1 MIKFYKLHWCCIL
14 IILLQPLRST
24 ENYSIEHLEPP
35 FWWTGM
41 AENKLQLMV
50 HGKNISDLEP
60 EFFHPGIE
68 INQVHR
74 LSNPNYL
81 FIDLFLSEEAMPG
94 EFEIAFNKQGR
105 SQVQYNYRLIDRES
119 DSANRQGFSSKDAI
133 YLITPDRFANG
144 DLSNDNVS
152 TLKESSDRSNNHG
165 RHGGDLQGI
174 IDHLDY
180 IENMGFTQIW
190 LNPVLE
196 NDQHNYSYHGYS
208 TTDYYNIDARFGNNN
223 LYKILSKEAKKRG
236 IGLVMD
242 LILNH
247 IGSEHWWMKDL
258 PTIDW
263 INNDG
268 KFVRSN
274 HIHESVHDPHL
285 TESQRDLFTSGWFVK
300 TMPDLNQ
307 NYMFLANYLIQNSIW
322 WIEYADLSGFRID
335 TYPYIDKD
343 FLSIWSKRI
352 AKEYPRFNFVG
363 EEWSNNPTM
372 VAYWQKGS
380 YRYDD
385 YESYIPSMM
394 DFPFQEALVNGLL
407 GKEDW
412 NSGIVDIFRVISNDF
427 QYGDPYNLVVFA
439 GNHDMKRIYSQLNEQ
454 MDLYKMAM
462 IIISTVRGI
471 PQIYYGTEI
480 AMSSIDDHGALRKDF
495 PGGWPGDKDNAFTG
509 KSLNNKELEAQDFL
523 RKLLNWRKENTAVT
537 LGNMIHYPVDN
548 GIYVYFRNYNESL
561 VMVIINNN
569 KRSKTID
576 PDRFYEIIAEK
587 KHGIS
592 ILDDKKYDLT
602 TKINIPSKSALIL
615 EIN

>member
-1 MIKFYKLHWCCIL
+1 MKNF
-14 IILLQPLRST
+14 
-24 ENYSIEHLEPP
+24 YSIWIFFLAVFISPIKSSETYRIDHLEPP
-35 FWWTGM
+35 FWWAGM

-60 EFFHPGIE
+60 EFSHPGIE

-81 FIDLFLSEEAMPG
+81 FIDLFLLEEAIPG
-94 EFEIAFNKQGR
+94 EFEIIFNKEGQPKTK
-105 SQVQYNYRLIDRES
+105 YNYILLKRES
-119 DSANRQGFSSKDAI
+119 DSADRKGFSPADVI
-133 YLITPDRFANG
+133 YLITPDRYANG
-144 DLSNDNVS
+144 DPGNDS
-152 TLKESSDRSNNHG
+152 SSQLKEKQNRLKKSG
-165 RHGGDLQGI
+165 RHGGDIQGI

-180 IENMGFTQIW
+180 ISDMGFTQIW

-196 NDQHNYSYHGYS
+196 NDQHTYSYHGYS
-208 TTDYYNIDARFGNNN
+208 TTDYYNIDARFGNNE
-223 LYKILSKEAKKRG
+223 LYKVLSKEAKKRG

-285 TESQRDLFTSGWFVK
+285 TESQRDLLTSGWFVE

-307 NYMFLANYLIQNSIW
+307 NYTFLANYLIQNSIW

-335 TYPYIDKD
+335 TYPYIDKN

-352 AKEYPRFNFVG
+352 ATEYPRFNFVG
-363 EEWSNNPTM
+363 EEWSSNPTM
-372 VAYWQKGS
+372 VSYWQKGS
-380 YRYDD
+380 NRYDD
-385 YESYIPSMM
+385 YDSYIPSMM
-394 DFPFQEALVNGLL
+394 DFPLQEALVNGLL
-407 GKEDW
+407 GNENW

-462 IIISTVRGI
+462 TIINTVRGI

-480 AMSSIDDHGALRKDF
+480 AMSSTGDHGALRKDF
-495 PGGWPGDKDNAFTG
+495 PGGWPGDKANAFTG
-509 KSLNNKELEAQDFL
+509 RSLNKKELEAQNFIK
-523 RKLLNWRKENTAVT
+523 KLLNWRKENIAITM
-537 LGNMIHYPVDN
+537 GNMIHYPVEN
-548 GIYVYFRNYNESL
+548 GIYVYFRSYNEAL

-576 PDRFYEIIAEK
+576 PDRFNEVIAEK
-587 KHGIS
+587 KQGIS
-592 ILDDKKYDLT
+592 ILDNKVYDLT
-602 TKINIPSKSALIL
+602 TKINIPGKGALIL

>member
-1 MIKFYKLHWCCIL
+1 MKNF
-14 IILLQPLRST
+14 
-24 ENYSIEHLEPP
+24 YSIWIFFLAVFISPIKSSETYRIDHLEPP
-35 FWWTGM
+35 FWWAGM
-41 AENKLQLMV
+41 ADNKLQLMV

-60 EFFHPGIE
+60 EFSHPGIE

-94 EFEIAFNKQGR
+94 EFEIIFNKEGQ
-105 SQVQYNYRLIDRES
+105 SKTKYNYTLLKRES
-119 DSANRQGFSSKDAI
+119 DSADRKGFSPADVI
-133 YLITPDRFANG
+133 YLITPDRYANG
-144 DLSNDNVS
+144 DPGNDS
-152 TLKESSDRSNNHG
+152 SSQLKEKQNRLKKDG
-165 RHGGDLQGI
+165 RHGGDIQGI

-180 IENMGFTQIW
+180 ISDMGFTQIW

-196 NDQHNYSYHGYS
+196 NDQHTYSYHGYS
-208 TTDYYNIDARFGNNN
+208 TTDYYNIDARFGNNE
-223 LYKILSKEAKKRG
+223 LYKVLSKEAKKRG

-285 TESQRDLFTSGWFVK
+285 TESQRDLLTSGWFVE

-307 NYMFLANYLIQNSIW
+307 NYTFLANYLIQNSIW

-335 TYPYIDKD
+335 TYPYIDKN

-352 AKEYPRFNFVG
+352 ATEYPRFNFVG
-363 EEWSNNPTM
+363 EEWSSNPTM
-372 VAYWQKGS
+372 VSYWQKGS
-380 YRYDD
+380 NRYDGYD
-385 YESYIPSMM
+385 SYIPSMM
-394 DFPFQEALVNGLL
+394 DFPLQEALVNGLL
-407 GKEDW
+407 GNEDW

-462 IIISTVRGI
+462 TIINTVRGI

-480 AMSSIDDHGALRKDF
+480 AMSSTGDHGALRKDF
-495 PGGWPGDKDNAFTG
+495 PGGWPGDKANAFTG
-509 KSLNNKELEAQDFL
+509 RSLNKKELEAQNFI
-523 RKLLNWRKENTAVT
+523 RKLLNWRKENIAITM
-537 LGNMIHYPVDN
+537 GNMIHYPVEN
-548 GIYVYFRNYNESL
+548 GIYVYFRSYNEAL

-576 PDRFYEIIAEK
+576 PDRFNEVIAEK
-587 KHGIS
+587 KQGIS
-592 ILDDKKYDLT
+592 ILDNKVYDLT
-602 TKINIPSKSALIL
+602 TKINLPGKGALIL

>member
-1 MIKFYKLHWCCIL
+1 MKNF
-14 IILLQPLRST
+14 
-24 ENYSIEHLEPP
+24 YSIWIFFLAVFISPIKSSETYRIDHLEPP
-35 FWWTGM
+35 FWWAGM

-50 HGKNISDLEP
+50 HGKNISDLVP

-94 EFEIAFNKQGR
+94 EFEIIFNKEGQPKTK
-105 SQVQYNYRLIDRES
+105 YNYTLLKREP
-119 DSANRQGFSSKDAI
+119 DSADRQGFSQADVI
-133 YLITPDRFANG
+133 YLITPDRYANG
-144 DLSNDNVS
+144 DPGNDS
-152 TLKESSDRSNNHG
+152 SSQLKEKQNRLKKGG
-165 RHGGDLQGI
+165 RHGGDIQGI

-180 IENMGFTQIW
+180 ISDMGFTQIW

-196 NDQHNYSYHGYS
+196 NDQHTYSYHGYS
-208 TTDYYNIDARFGNNN
+208 TTDYYNIDARFGNNE
-223 LYKILSKEAKKRG
+223 LYKVLSKEAKKRG

-285 TESQRDLFTSGWFVK
+285 TESQRDLLTSGWFVE

-307 NYMFLANYLIQNSIW
+307 NYTFLANYLIQNSIW

-335 TYPYIDKD
+335 TYPYIDKN

-352 AKEYPRFNFVG
+352 ATEYPRFNFVG
-363 EEWSNNPTM
+363 EEWSSNPTM
-372 VAYWQKGS
+372 VSYWQKGS
-380 YRYDD
+380 NRYDD
-385 YESYIPSMM
+385 YDSYIPSMM
-394 DFPFQEALVNGLL
+394 DFPLQEALVNGLL
-407 GKEDW
+407 GNEDW
-412 NSGIVDIFRVISNDF
+412 NSGIVDIYRVISNDF
-427 QYGDPYNLVVFA
+427 QYGDPHNLVVFA

-462 IIISTVRGI
+462 TIINTVRGI

-480 AMSSIDDHGALRKDF
+480 AMSSTGDHGALRKDF
-495 PGGWPGDKDNAFTG
+495 PGGWPGDKANAFTG
-509 KSLNNKELEAQDFL
+509 RSLNKKELEAQNFI
-523 RKLLNWRKENTAVT
+523 RKLLNWRKENIAITM
-537 LGNMIHYPVDN
+537 GNMIHYPVEN
-548 GIYVYFRNYNESL
+548 GIYVYFRSYNEAL

-576 PDRFYEIIAEK
+576 PDRFNEVIAEK
-587 KHGIS
+587 KQGIS
-592 ILDDKKYDLT
+592 ILDNKVYDLT
-602 TKINIPSKSALIL
+602 TKINLPGKGALIL

>member
-1 MIKFYKLHWCCIL
+1 MKNF
-14 IILLQPLRST
+14 
-24 ENYSIEHLEPP
+24 YSIWIFFLAVFISPIKSSETYRIDHLEPP
-35 FWWTGM
+35 FWWAGM

-94 EFEIAFNKQGR
+94 EFEIIFNKEAQ
-105 SQVQYNYRLIDRES
+105 SKTKYNYTLLKRES
-119 DSANRQGFSSKDAI
+119 DSADRKGFSPADVI
-133 YLITPDRFANG
+133 YLITPDRYANG
-144 DLSNDNVS
+144 DPGNDS
-152 TLKESSDRSNNHG
+152 SSQLKEKQNRLKKGG
-165 RHGGDLQGI
+165 RHGGDIQGI

-180 IENMGFTQIW
+180 ISDMGFTQIW

-196 NDQHNYSYHGYS
+196 NDQHTYSYHGYS
-208 TTDYYNIDARFGNNN
+208 TTDYYNIDARFGNNE
-223 LYKILSKEAKKRG
+223 LYKVLSKEAKKRG

-285 TESQRDLFTSGWFVK
+285 TESQRDLLTSGWFVE

-307 NYMFLANYLIQNSIW
+307 NYTFLANYLIQNSIW

-335 TYPYIDKD
+335 TYPYIDKN

-352 AKEYPRFNFVG
+352 ATEYPRFNFVG
-363 EEWSNNPTM
+363 EEWSSNPTM
-372 VAYWQKGS
+372 VSYWQKGS
-380 YRYDD
+380 NRYDD
-385 YESYIPSMM
+385 YDSYIPSMM
-394 DFPFQEALVNGLL
+394 DFPLQEALVNGLL
-407 GKEDW
+407 GNENW
-412 NSGIVDIFRVISNDF
+412 NSGIIDIFRVISNDF

-462 IIISTVRGI
+462 TIINTVRGI

-480 AMSSIDDHGALRKDF
+480 AMSSTGDHGALRKDF
-495 PGGWPGDKDNAFTG
+495 PGGWPGDKANAFTG
-509 KSLNNKELEAQDFL
+509 RSLNKKELEAQNFI
-523 RKLLNWRKENTAVT
+523 RKLLNWRKENIAITM
-537 LGNMIHYPVDN
+537 GNMIHYPVEN
-548 GIYVYFRNYNESL
+548 GIYVYFRSYNEAL

-576 PDRFYEIIAEK
+576 PDRFNEVIAEK
-587 KHGIS
+587 KQGIS
-592 ILDDKKYDLT
+592 ILDNKVYDLT
-602 TKINIPSKSALIL
+602 TKINLPGKGALIL

>member
-1 MIKFYKLHWCCIL
+1 MKNF
-14 IILLQPLRST
+14 
-24 ENYSIEHLEPP
+24 YSIWIFFLAVFISPIKSSETYRIDHLEPP
-35 FWWTGM
+35 FWWAGM
-41 AENKLQLMV
+41 VENKLQLMV

-60 EFFHPGIE
+60 EFSHPGIE

-81 FIDLFLSEEAMPG
+81 FIDLFLSEEAIPG
-94 EFEIAFNKQGR
+94 EFEIIFNKEGQPKTK
-105 SQVQYNYRLIDRES
+105 YNYTLLKREP
-119 DSANRQGFSSKDAI
+119 DSADRQGFSQADVI
-133 YLITPDRFANG
+133 YLITPDRYANG
-144 DLSNDNVS
+144 DPGNDS
-152 TLKESSDRSNNHG
+152 SSQLKEKQNRLKKGG
-165 RHGGDLQGI
+165 RHGGDIQGI

-180 IENMGFTQIW
+180 ISDMGFTQIW

-196 NDQHNYSYHGYS
+196 NDQHTYSYHGYS
-208 TTDYYNIDARFGNNN
+208 TTDYYNIDARFGNNE
-223 LYKILSKEAKKRG
+223 LYKVLSKEAKKRG

-285 TESQRDLFTSGWFVK
+285 TESQRDLFTSGWFVE

-307 NYMFLANYLIQNSIW
+307 NYTFLANYLIQNSIW

-335 TYPYIDKD
+335 TYPYIDKN

-352 AKEYPRFNFVG
+352 ATEYPRFNFVG
-363 EEWSNNPTM
+363 EEWSSNPTM
-372 VAYWQKGS
+372 VSYWQKGS
-380 YRYDD
+380 NRYDD
-385 YESYIPSMM
+385 YDSYIPSMM
-394 DFPFQEALVNGLL
+394 DFPLQKALVNGLL
-407 GKEDW
+407 GNEDW

-462 IIISTVRGI
+462 TIINTVRGI

-480 AMSSIDDHGALRKDF
+480 AMSSTGDHGALRKDF
-495 PGGWPGDKDNAFTG
+495 PGGWPGDKANAFTG
-509 KSLNNKELEAQDFL
+509 RSLNKKELEAQNFI
-523 RKLLNWRKENTAVT
+523 RKLLNWRKENIAITM
-537 LGNMIHYPVDN
+537 GNMIHYPVEN
-548 GIYVYFRNYNESL
+548 GIYVYFRSYNEAL

-576 PDRFYEIIAEK
+576 PDRFNEVIAEK
-587 KHGIS
+587 KQGIS
-592 ILDDKKYDLT
+592 ILDNKVYDLT
-602 TKINIPSKSALIL
+602 TKINLPGKGALIL

>member
-1 MIKFYKLHWCCIL
+1 MKNF
-14 IILLQPLRST
+14 
-24 ENYSIEHLEPP
+24 YSIWIFFLAVFISPIKSSETYRIDHLEPP
-35 FWWTGM
+35 FWWAGM
-41 AENKLQLMV
+41 ADNKLQLMV

-81 FIDLFLSEEAMPG
+81 FIDLFLSEEAIPG
-94 EFEIAFNKQGR
+94 EFDIIFNKEGQPKTK
-105 SQVQYNYRLIDRES
+105 YNYTLLKREP
-119 DSANRQGFSSKDAI
+119 DSAGRQGFSPADVI
-133 YLITPDRFANG
+133 YLITPDRYANG
-144 DLSNDNVS
+144 DPGNDS
-152 TLKESSDRSNNHG
+152 SSQLKEKQNSLKKDG
-165 RHGGDLQGI
+165 RHGGDIQGI

-180 IENMGFTQIW
+180 ISDMGFTQIW

-196 NDQHNYSYHGYS
+196 NDQHTYSYHGYS
-208 TTDYYNIDARFGNNN
+208 TTDYYNIDARFGNNE
-223 LYKILSKEAKKRG
+223 LYKVLSKEAKKRG

-285 TESQRDLFTSGWFVK
+285 TESQRDLFTSGWFVG

-307 NYMFLANYLIQNSIW
+307 NYTFLANYLMQNSIW

-335 TYPYIDKD
+335 TYPYIDKN

-352 AKEYPRFNFVG
+352 ATEYPRFNFVG
-363 EEWSNNPTM
+363 EEWSSNPTM
-372 VAYWQKGS
+372 VSYWQKGS
-380 YRYDD
+380 NRYDD
-385 YESYIPSMM
+385 YDSYIPSMM
-394 DFPFQEALVNGLL
+394 DFPLQEALVNGLL
-407 GKEDW
+407 GNENW

-462 IIISTVRGI
+462 TIINTVRGI

-480 AMSSIDDHGALRKDF
+480 AMSSTGDHGALRKDF
-495 PGGWPGDKDNAFTG
+495 PGGWPGDKANAFTG
-509 KSLNNKELEAQDFL
+509 RSLNKKELEAQNFI
-523 RKLLNWRKENTAVT
+523 RKLLNWRKENIAITM
-537 LGNMIHYPVDN
+537 GNMIHYPVEN
-548 GIYVYFRNYNESL
+548 GIYVYFRSYNEAL

-569 KRSKTID
+569 KKSKTID
-576 PDRFYEIIAEK
+576 PDRFNEVIAEK
-587 KHGIS
+587 KQGIN
-592 ILDDKKYDLT
+592 ILDSKVYDLT
-602 TKINIPSKSALIL
+602 TKINLPGKGALIL

>member
-1 MIKFYKLHWCCIL
+1 MKNF
-14 IILLQPLRST
+14 
-24 ENYSIEHLEPP
+24 YSIWIFFLAVFISPIKSSETYRIDHLEPP
-35 FWWTGM
+35 FWWAGM

-60 EFFHPGIE
+60 EFSHPGIE

-94 EFEIAFNKQGR
+94 EFEIIFNKEGQPKTK
-105 SQVQYNYRLIDRES
+105 YNYTLLKREP
-119 DSANRQGFSSKDAI
+119 DSADRQGFSQADVI
-133 YLITPDRFANG
+133 YLITPDRYANG
-144 DLSNDNVS
+144 DPGNDS
-152 TLKESSDRSNNHG
+152 SSQLKEKQNRLKKGG
-165 RHGGDLQGI
+165 RHGGDIQGI

-180 IENMGFTQIW
+180 ISDMGFTQIW

-196 NDQHNYSYHGYS
+196 NDQHTYSYHGYS
-208 TTDYYNIDARFGNNN
+208 TTDYYNIDARFGNNE
-223 LYKILSKEAKKRG
+223 LYKVLSKEAKKRG

-285 TESQRDLFTSGWFVK
+285 TESQRDLFTSGWFVE

-307 NYMFLANYLIQNSIW
+307 NYTFLANYLIQNSIW

-335 TYPYIDKD
+335 TYPYIDKN

-352 AKEYPRFNFVG
+352 ATEYPRFNFVG
-363 EEWSNNPTM
+363 EEWSSNPTM
-372 VAYWQKGS
+372 VSYWQKGS
-380 YRYDD
+380 NRYDD
-385 YESYIPSMM
+385 YDSYIPSMM
-394 DFPFQEALVNGLL
+394 DFPLQEALVNGLL
-407 GKEDW
+407 GNEDW

-462 IIISTVRGI
+462 TIINTVRGI

-480 AMSSIDDHGALRKDF
+480 AMSSTGDHGALRKDF
-495 PGGWPGDKDNAFTG
+495 PGGWPGDKANAFTG
-509 KSLNNKELEAQDFL
+509 RSLNKKELEAQNFI
-523 RKLLNWRKENTAVT
+523 RKLLNWRKENIAITM
-537 LGNMIHYPVDN
+537 GNMIHYPVEN
-548 GIYVYFRNYNESL
+548 GIYVYFRSYNEAL

-569 KRSKTID
+569 KKSKTID
-576 PDRFYEIIAEK
+576 PDRFNEVIAEK
-587 KHGIS
+587 KQGIS
-592 ILDDKKYDLT
+592 ILDNKVYDLT
-602 TKINIPSKSALIL
+602 TKINLPGKGALIL

>member
-1 MIKFYKLHWCCIL
+1 MKNFFSICIFFLAVFISPIKSSETYHI
-14 IILLQPLRST
+14 
-24 ENYSIEHLEPP
+24 NHLEPP
-35 FWWTGM
+35 FWWVGM
-41 AENKLQLMV
+41 ADNKLQLMV

-60 EFFHPGIE
+60 EIFHTGIE

-94 EFEIAFNKQGR
+94 EFDIIFNEEGQPKTK
-105 SQVQYNYRLIDRES
+105 YNYTLLKREPDS
-119 DSANRQGFSSKDAI
+119 DGRQGFSPADVI
-133 YLITPDRFANG
+133 YLITPDRYANG
-144 DLSNDNVS
+144 DPGNDS
-152 TLKESSDRSNNHG
+152 SSQLKEKQNRLKKNG
-165 RHGGDLQGI
+165 RHGGDIQGI

-180 IENMGFTQIW
+180 ISDMGFTQIW

-196 NDQHNYSYHGYS
+196 NDQHTYSYHGYS

-285 TESQRDLFTSGWFVK
+285 VESQRDLFTSGWFVE

-307 NYMFLANYLIQNSIW
+307 NYTFLANYLIQNSIW

-335 TYPYIDKD
+335 TYPYIDKN

-352 AKEYPRFNFVG
+352 STEYPRFNFVG
-363 EEWSNNPTM
+363 EEWSSNPTM
-372 VAYWQKGS
+372 VSYWQKGS
-380 YRYDD
+380 NRYDD
-385 YESYIPSMM
+385 YDSYIPSMM
-394 DFPFQEALVNGLL
+394 DFPLQEALVNGLL
-407 GKEDW
+407 GSEDW
-412 NSGIVDIFRVISNDF
+412 NSGIVDIYRVISNDF
-427 QYGDPYNLVVFA
+427 QYGDPHNLVVFA

-462 IIISTVRGI
+462 TIINTVRGI

-480 AMSSIDDHGALRKDF
+480 AMSSTGDHGALRKDF
-495 PGGWPGDKDNAFTG
+495 PGGWPGDKVNAFTG
-509 KSLNNKELEAQDFL
+509 KSLNKKELEAQNFI
-523 RKLLNWRKENTAVT
+523 RKLLNWRKENIAITM
-537 LGNMIHYPVDN
+537 GNMIHYPVKN
-548 GIYVYFRNYNESL
+548 GIYVYFRSYNEAL

-569 KRSKTID
+569 KRSKRID
-576 PDRFYEIIAEK
+576 PNRFNEVIAEK
-587 KHGIS
+587 KQGIS
-592 ILDDKKYDLT
+592 ILDNKVYDLT
-602 TKINIPSKSALIL
+602 TKINLPGKSALIL
-615 EIN
+615 EID

>member
-1 MIKFYKLHWCCIL
+1 MKNF
-14 IILLQPLRST
+14 
-24 ENYSIEHLEPP
+24 YSIWIFFLAVFISPIKSSETYRIDHLEPP
-35 FWWTGM
+35 FWWAGM

-81 FIDLFLSEEAMPG
+81 FIDLFLSEEAIPG
-94 EFEIAFNKQGR
+94 EFEIIFNKE
-105 SQVQYNYRLIDRES
+105 SQPKTKYNYTLLKREPH
-119 DSANRQGFSSKDAI
+119 SADRQGFSPADVI
-133 YLITPDRFANG
+133 YLITPDRYANG
-144 DLSNDNVS
+144 DPGNDS
-152 TLKESSDRSNNHG
+152 SSQLKEKQNRLKKGG
-165 RHGGDLQGI
+165 RHGGDIQGI

-180 IENMGFTQIW
+180 ISDMGFTQVW

-196 NDQHNYSYHGYS
+196 NDQHTYSYHGYS
-208 TTDYYNIDARFGNNN
+208 TTDYYNIDARFGNNE
-223 LYKILSKEAKKRG
+223 LYKVLSKEAKKRG

-285 TESQRDLFTSGWFVK
+285 TESQRDLFTSGWFVE

-307 NYMFLANYLIQNSIW
+307 NYTFLANYLIQNSIW
-322 WIEYADLSGFRID
+322 WVEYADLSGFRID
-335 TYPYIDKD
+335 TYPYIDKI

-352 AKEYPRFNFVG
+352 ATEYPRFNFVG
-363 EEWSNNPTM
+363 EEWSSNPTM
-372 VAYWQKGS
+372 VSYWQKGS
-380 YRYDD
+380 NRYDD
-385 YESYIPSMM
+385 YDSYIPSMM
-394 DFPFQEALVNGLL
+394 DFPLQEALVNGLL

-462 IIISTVRGI
+462 TIINTVRGI

-480 AMSSIDDHGALRKDF
+480 AMSSTGDHGALRKDF
-495 PGGWPGDKDNAFTG
+495 PGGWPGDKVNAFTG
-509 KSLNNKELEAQDFL
+509 RSLNKKELEAQNFI
-523 RKLLNWRKENTAVT
+523 RKLLNWRKENIAITM
-537 LGNMIHYPVDN
+537 GNMIHYPVEN
-548 GIYVYFRNYNESL
+548 GIYVYFRSYNEAL

-576 PDRFYEIIAEK
+576 PGRFNEVIAEK
-587 KHGIS
+587 KQGIS
-592 ILDDKKYDLT
+592 ILDNKVYDLT
-602 TKINIPSKSALIL
+602 TKINLPGKGALIL
-615 EIN
+615 EID

>member
-1 MIKFYKLHWCCIL
+1 MKNF
-14 IILLQPLRST
+14 
-24 ENYSIEHLEPP
+24 YSIWIFFLAVFISPIKSSETYRIDHLEPP
-35 FWWTGM
+35 FWWAGM

-60 EFFHPGIE
+60 EFSHPGIE

-81 FIDLFLSEEAMPG
+81 FIDLFLSEEAIPG
-94 EFEIAFNKQGR
+94 EFEIIFNKEGQPKTK
-105 SQVQYNYRLIDRES
+105 YNYTLLKREP
-119 DSANRQGFSSKDAI
+119 DSADRQGFSQADVI
-133 YLITPDRFANG
+133 YLITPDRYANG
-144 DLSNDNVS
+144 DPGNDS
-152 TLKESSDRSNNHG
+152 SSQLKEKQNRLKKGG
-165 RHGGDLQGI
+165 RHGGDIQGI

-180 IENMGFTQIW
+180 ISDMGFTQVW

-196 NDQHNYSYHGYS
+196 NDQHTYSYHGYS
-208 TTDYYNIDARFGNNN
+208 TTDYYNIDARFGNNE
-223 LYKILSKEAKKRG
+223 LYKVLSKEAKKRG

-285 TESQRDLFTSGWFVK
+285 TESQRDLFTSGWFVE

-307 NYMFLANYLIQNSIW
+307 NYTFLANYLIQNSIW

-335 TYPYIDKD
+335 TYPYIDKN

-352 AKEYPRFNFVG
+352 ATEYPRFNFVG
-363 EEWSNNPTM
+363 EEWSSNPTM
-372 VAYWQKGS
+372 VSYWQKGS
-380 YRYDD
+380 NRYDD
-385 YESYIPSMM
+385 YDSYIPSMM
-394 DFPFQEALVNGLL
+394 DFPLQEALVNGLL
-407 GKEDW
+407 GNEDW
-412 NSGIVDIFRVISNDF
+412 NSGIVDIYRVISNDF
-427 QYGDPYNLVVFA
+427 QYGDPHNLVVFA

-462 IIISTVRGI
+462 TIINTVRGI

-480 AMSSIDDHGALRKDF
+480 AMSSTGDHGALRKDF
-495 PGGWPGDKDNAFTG
+495 PGGWPGDKVNAFTG
-509 KSLNNKELEAQDFL
+509 RSLNKKELEAQNFI
-523 RKLLNWRKENTAVT
+523 RKLLNWRKENIAITM
-537 LGNMIHYPVDN
+537 GNMIHYPVEN
-548 GIYVYFRNYNESL
+548 GIYVYFRSYNEAL

-576 PDRFYEIIAEK
+576 PDRFNEVIAEK
-587 KHGIS
+587 KQGIS
-592 ILDDKKYDLT
+592 ILDNKVYDLT
-602 TKINIPSKSALIL
+602 TKINLPGKGALIL

>member
-1 MIKFYKLHWCCIL
+1 MKIFYSIWIFFLAVFISPIKSAESYH
-14 IILLQPLRST
+14 
-24 ENYSIEHLEPP
+24 IEHLEPP
-35 FWWTGM
+35 FWWVGM

-60 EFFHPGIE
+60 KFSHPGIE
-68 INQVHR
+68 INQVYR

-81 FIDLFLSEEAMPG
+81 FIDLFLSEVAMPG
-94 EFEIAFNKQGR
+94 EFEIIFNKEGQPKTK
-105 SQVQYNYRLIDRES
+105 YNYSLLKRES
-119 DSANRQGFSSKDAI
+119 DSADRKGFLPADVI
-133 YLITPDRFANG
+133 YLITPDRYANG
-144 DLSNDNVS
+144 DPSNDS
-152 TLKESSDRSNNHG
+152 SSQLKEKQNRLKKGG
-165 RHGGDLQGI
+165 RHGGDIQGI

-180 IENMGFTQIW
+180 IFDMGFTQIW

-196 NDQHNYSYHGYS
+196 NDQHTYSYHGYS
-208 TTDYYNIDARFGNNN
+208 TTDYYNIDARFGNNE
-223 LYKILSKEAKKRG
+223 LYKLLSKEAKKRG

-285 TESQRDLFTSGWFVK
+285 TESQRDLFTSGWFVE

-307 NYMFLANYLIQNSIW
+307 NYTFLENYLIQNSIW

-335 TYPYIDKD
+335 TYPYIDKN

-352 AKEYPRFNFVG
+352 ATEYPRFNFVG
-363 EEWSNNPTM
+363 EEWSSNPTM
-372 VAYWQKGS
+372 VSYWQKGS
-380 YRYDD
+380 NRYDGYD
-385 YESYIPSMM
+385 SYIPSMM
-394 DFPFQEALVNGLL
+394 DFPLQEALVNGLL
-407 GKEDW
+407 GNEDW

-462 IIISTVRGI
+462 TIINTIRGI

-480 AMSSIDDHGALRKDF
+480 AMSSTGDHGALRKDF
-495 PGGWPGDKDNAFTG
+495 PGGWPGDKVNAFTG
-509 KSLNNKELEAQDFL
+509 RSLNKKELEAQNFI
-523 RKLLNWRKENTAVT
+523 RKLLNWRKENIAITM
-537 LGNMIHYPVDN
+537 GKMIHYPVEN
-548 GIYVYFRNYNESL
+548 GIYVYFRSYNEAL

-576 PDRFYEIIAEK
+576 PDRFNEVIAEK
-587 KHGIS
+587 KQGIS
-592 ILDDKKYDLT
+592 ILDNKVYDLT
-602 TKINIPSKSALIL
+602 TKINLPGKGALIL

>member
-1 MIKFYKLHWCCIL
+1 MKNFFSICIFFLAVFISPIKSSETYRID
-14 IILLQPLRST
+14 
-24 ENYSIEHLEPP
+24 HLEPP
-35 FWWTGM
+35 FWWAGM
-41 AENKLQLMV
+41 VENKLQLMV

-60 EFFHPGIE
+60 EFSYPGIE

-94 EFEIAFNKQGR
+94 EFEIIFNKEGQ
-105 SQVQYNYRLIDRES
+105 SKTKYNYTLLKREP
-119 DSANRQGFSSKDAI
+119 DSAGRQGFSPADVI
-133 YLITPDRFANG
+133 YLITPDRYANG
-144 DLSNDNVS
+144 DPGNDS
-152 TLKESSDRSNNHG
+152 SSQLKEKQNRLKKDG
-165 RHGGDLQGI
+165 RHGGDIQGI

-180 IENMGFTQIW
+180 IFDMGFTQIW

-196 NDQHNYSYHGYS
+196 NDQHTYSYHGYS
-208 TTDYYNIDARFGNNN
+208 TTDYYNIDARFGNNE
-223 LYKILSKEAKKRG
+223 LYKVLSKEAKKRG

-285 TESQRDLFTSGWFVK
+285 TESQRDLLTSGWFVE

-307 NYMFLANYLIQNSIW
+307 NYTFLANYLIQNSIW

-335 TYPYIDKD
+335 TYPYIDKN

-352 AKEYPRFNFVG
+352 ATEYPRFNFVG
-363 EEWSNNPTM
+363 EEWSSNPTM
-372 VAYWQKGS
+372 VSYWQKGS
-380 YRYDD
+380 NRYDD
-385 YESYIPSMM
+385 YDSYIPSMM
-394 DFPFQEALVNGLL
+394 DFPLQEALVNGLL
-407 GKEDW
+407 GNEDW
-412 NSGIVDIFRVISNDF
+412 NSGIVDIYRVISNDF
-427 QYGDPYNLVVFA
+427 QYGDPHNLVVFA

-462 IIISTVRGI
+462 TIINTVRGI

-480 AMSSIDDHGALRKDF
+480 AMSSTGDHGALRKDF
-495 PGGWPGDKDNAFTG
+495 PGGWPGDKVNAFTG
-509 KSLNNKELEAQDFL
+509 RSLNKKELEAQNFI
-523 RKLLNWRKENTAVT
+523 RKLLNWRKKNIAITM
-537 LGNMIHYPVDN
+537 GNMIHYPVEN
-548 GIYVYFRNYNESL
+548 GIYVYFRSYSEAL

-576 PDRFYEIIAEK
+576 PDRFNEVIAEK
-587 KHGIS
+587 KQGIS
-592 ILDDKKYDLT
+592 ILDNKVYDLT
-602 TKINIPSKSALIL
+602 TKINLPGKGALIL

>member
-1 MIKFYKLHWCCIL
+1 MKNFFSICIFFLAVFISPIKSSETYHID
-14 IILLQPLRST
+14 
-24 ENYSIEHLEPP
+24 HLEPP
-35 FWWTGM
+35 FWWVGM
-41 AENKLQLMV
+41 ADNKLQLMV

-60 EFFHPGIE
+60 EIFHTGIE

-94 EFEIAFNKQGR
+94 EFDIIFNEEGQPKTK
-105 SQVQYNYRLIDRES
+105 YNYTLLKREPDS
-119 DSANRQGFSSKDAI
+119 DGRQGFSPADVI
-133 YLITPDRFANG
+133 YLITPDRYANG
-144 DLSNDNVS
+144 DPGNDS
-152 TLKESSDRSNNHG
+152 SSQLKEKQNRLKKNG
-165 RHGGDLQGI
+165 RHGGDIQGI

-180 IENMGFTQIW
+180 ISDMGFTQIW

-196 NDQHNYSYHGYS
+196 NDQHTYSYHGYS
-208 TTDYYNIDARFGNNN
+208 TTDYYNIDARFGNNE
-223 LYKILSKEAKKRG
+223 LYKVLSKEAKKRG

-285 TESQRDLFTSGWFVK
+285 TESQRDLFTSGWFVE

-307 NYMFLANYLIQNSIW
+307 NNTFLENYLIQNSIW

-335 TYPYIDKD
+335 TYPYIDKN

-352 AKEYPRFNFVG
+352 STEYPRFNFVG
-363 EEWSNNPTM
+363 EEWSSNPTM
-372 VAYWQKGS
+372 VSYWQKGS
-380 YRYDD
+380 NRYDD
-385 YESYIPSMM
+385 YDSYIPSMM
-394 DFPFQEALVNGLL
+394 DFPLQEALVNGLL
-407 GKEDW
+407 GSEDW
-412 NSGIVDIFRVISNDF
+412 NSGIVDIYRVISNDF
-427 QYGDPYNLVVFA
+427 QYGDPHNLVVFA

-462 IIISTVRGI
+462 TIINTVRGI

-480 AMSSIDDHGALRKDF
+480 AMSSTGDHGALRKDF
-495 PGGWPGDKDNAFTG
+495 PGGWPGDKVNAFTG
-509 KSLNNKELEAQDFL
+509 ISLNNKELEAQNFI
-523 RKLLNWRKENTAVT
+523 RKLLNWRKENIAITM
-537 LGNMIHYPVDN
+537 GNMIHYPVKN
-548 GIYVYFRNYNESL
+548 GIYVYFRSYNEAL

-569 KRSKTID
+569 KRSKRID
-576 PDRFYEIIAEK
+576 PNRFNEVIAEK
-587 KHGIS
+587 KQGIS
-592 ILDDKKYDLT
+592 ILDNKVYDLT
-602 TKINIPSKSALIL
+602 TKINLPGKGALIL
-615 EIN
+615 EVD

>member
-1 MIKFYKLHWCCIL
+1 MKNFFSICIFFLAVFISPIKSSETYRID
-14 IILLQPLRST
+14 
-24 ENYSIEHLEPP
+24 HLEPP
-35 FWWTGM
+35 FWWAGM
-41 AENKLQLMV
+41 VENKLQLMV

-60 EFFHPGIE
+60 EFSYPGIE

-81 FIDLFLSEEAMPG
+81 FIDLFLLEEAIPG
-94 EFEIAFNKQGR
+94 EFEIIFNKEGQ
-105 SQVQYNYRLIDRES
+105 SKTKYNYTLLKREP
-119 DSANRQGFSSKDAI
+119 DSAGRQGFSPADVI
-133 YLITPDRFANG
+133 YLITPDRYANG
-144 DLSNDNVS
+144 DPGNDS
-152 TLKESSDRSNNHG
+152 SSQLKEKQNRLKKDG
-165 RHGGDLQGI
+165 RHGGDIQGI

-180 IENMGFTQIW
+180 IFDMGFTQIW

-196 NDQHNYSYHGYS
+196 NDQHTYSYHGYS
-208 TTDYYNIDARFGNNN
+208 TTDYYNIDARFGNNE
-223 LYKILSKEAKKRG
+223 LYKVLSKEAKKRG

-285 TESQRDLFTSGWFVK
+285 TESQRDLLTSGWFVE

-307 NYMFLANYLIQNSIW
+307 NYTFLANYLIQNSIW

-335 TYPYIDKD
+335 TYPYIDKN

-352 AKEYPRFNFVG
+352 ATEYPRFNFVG
-363 EEWSNNPTM
+363 EEWSSNPTM
-372 VAYWQKGS
+372 VSYWQKGS
-380 YRYDD
+380 NRYDD
-385 YESYIPSMM
+385 YDSYIPSMM
-394 DFPFQEALVNGLL
+394 DFPLQEALVNGLL
-407 GKEDW
+407 GNEDW
-412 NSGIVDIFRVISNDF
+412 NSGIVDIYRVISNDF
-427 QYGDPYNLVVFA
+427 QYGDPHNLVVFA

-462 IIISTVRGI
+462 TIINTVRGI

-480 AMSSIDDHGALRKDF
+480 AMSSTGDHGALRKDF
-495 PGGWPGDKDNAFTG
+495 PGGWPSDKVNAFTG
-509 KSLNNKELEAQDFL
+509 RSLNKKELEAQNFI
-523 RKLLNWRKENTAVT
+523 RKLLNWRKENIAITM
-537 LGNMIHYPVDN
+537 GNMIHYPVEN
-548 GIYVYFRNYNESL
+548 GIYVYFRSYSEAL

-576 PDRFYEIIAEK
+576 PDRFNEVIAEK
-587 KHGIS
+587 KQGIS
-592 ILDDKKYDLT
+592 ILDNKVYDLT
-602 TKINIPSKSALIL
+602 TKINLPGKGALIL

>member
-1 MIKFYKLHWCCIL
+1 MKNF
-14 IILLQPLRST
+14 
-24 ENYSIEHLEPP
+24 YSIWIFFLAVFISPIKSSETYRIDHLEPP
-35 FWWTGM
+35 FWWAGM

-60 EFFHPGIE
+60 EFSHPGIE

-81 FIDLFLSEEAMPG
+81 FIDLFLSEEAIPG
-94 EFEIAFNKQGR
+94 EFEIIFNKEGQPKTK
-105 SQVQYNYRLIDRES
+105 YNYILLKRES
-119 DSANRQGFSSKDAI
+119 DSADRKGFSPADVI
-133 YLITPDRFANG
+133 YLITPDRYANG
-144 DLSNDNVS
+144 DPGNDS
-152 TLKESSDRSNNHG
+152 SSQLKEKQNRLKKSG
-165 RHGGDLQGI
+165 RHGGDIQGI

-180 IENMGFTQIW
+180 ISDMGFTQIW

-196 NDQHNYSYHGYS
+196 NDQHTYSYHGYS
-208 TTDYYNIDARFGNNN
+208 TTDYYNIDARFGNNE
-223 LYKILSKEAKKRG
+223 LYKVLSKEAKKRG

-285 TESQRDLFTSGWFVK
+285 TESQRDLLTSGWFVE

-307 NYMFLANYLIQNSIW
+307 NYTFLANYLIQNSIW

-335 TYPYIDKD
+335 TYPYIDKN

-352 AKEYPRFNFVG
+352 ATEYPRFNFVG
-363 EEWSNNPTM
+363 EEWSSNPTM
-372 VAYWQKGS
+372 VSYWQKGS
-380 YRYDD
+380 NRYDD
-385 YESYIPSMM
+385 YDSYIPSMM
-394 DFPFQEALVNGLL
+394 DFPLQEALVNGLL
-407 GKEDW
+407 GNEDW

-462 IIISTVRGI
+462 TIINTVRGI

-480 AMSSIDDHGALRKDF
+480 AMSSTGDHGALRKDF
-495 PGGWPGDKDNAFTG
+495 PGGWPGDKVNAFTG
-509 KSLNNKELEAQDFL
+509 RSLNKKELEAQNFI
-523 RKLLNWRKENTAVT
+523 RKLLNWRKENIAITM
-537 LGNMIHYPVDN
+537 GNMIHYPVEN
-548 GIYVYFRNYNESL
+548 GIYVYFRSYNEAL

-576 PDRFYEIIAEK
+576 PDRFNEVIAEK
-587 KHGIS
+587 KQGIS
-592 ILDDKKYDLT
+592 ILDNKVYDLT
-602 TKINIPSKSALIL
+602 TKINLPGKGALIL

>member
-1 MIKFYKLHWCCIL
+1 MKNFFSICIFFLAVFISPIKSSETYHI
-14 IILLQPLRST
+14 
-24 ENYSIEHLEPP
+24 NHLEPP
-35 FWWTGM
+35 FWWVGM
-41 AENKLQLMV
+41 ADNKLQLMV

-60 EFFHPGIE
+60 EIFHTGIE

-94 EFEIAFNKQGR
+94 EFDIIFNEEGQPKTK
-105 SQVQYNYRLIDRES
+105 YNYTLLKREPDS
-119 DSANRQGFSSKDAI
+119 DGRQGFSPADVI
-133 YLITPDRFANG
+133 YLITPDRYANG
-144 DLSNDNVS
+144 DPGNDS
-152 TLKESSDRSNNHG
+152 SSQLKEKQNRLKKNG
-165 RHGGDLQGI
+165 RHGGDIQGI

-180 IENMGFTQIW
+180 ISDMGFTQIW

-196 NDQHNYSYHGYS
+196 NDQHTYSYHGYS
-208 TTDYYNIDARFGNNN
+208 TTDYYNIDARFGNNE
-223 LYKILSKEAKKRG
+223 LYKVLSKEAKKRG

-285 TESQRDLFTSGWFVK
+285 VESQRDLFTSGWFVE

-307 NYMFLANYLIQNSIW
+307 NYTFLANYLIQNSIW

-335 TYPYIDKD
+335 TYPYIDKN

-352 AKEYPRFNFVG
+352 STEYPRFNFVG
-363 EEWSNNPTM
+363 EEWSSNPTM
-372 VAYWQKGS
+372 VSYWQKGS
-380 YRYDD
+380 NRYDD
-385 YESYIPSMM
+385 YDSYIPSMM
-394 DFPFQEALVNGLL
+394 DFPLQEALVNGLL
-407 GKEDW
+407 GNEDW

-427 QYGDPYNLVVFA
+427 QYGDPHNLVVFA

-462 IIISTVRGI
+462 TIINTVRGI

-480 AMSSIDDHGALRKDF
+480 AMSSTGDHGALRKDF
-495 PGGWPGDKDNAFTG
+495 PGGWPGDKVNAFTG
-509 KSLNNKELEAQDFL
+509 ISLNNKELEAQNFI
-523 RKLLNWRKENTAVT
+523 RKLLNWRKENIAITM
-537 LGNMIHYPVDN
+537 GNMIHYPVKN
-548 GIYVYFRNYNESL
+548 GIYVYFRSYNEAL

-569 KRSKTID
+569 KRSKRID
-576 PDRFYEIIAEK
+576 PNRFNEVIAEK
-587 KHGIS
+587 KQGIS
-592 ILDDKKYDLT
+592 ILDNKVYDLT
-602 TKINIPSKSALIL
+602 TKINLPGKGALIL
-615 EIN
+615 EVD

>member
-1 MIKFYKLHWCCIL
+1 MKNF
-14 IILLQPLRST
+14 
-24 ENYSIEHLEPP
+24 YSIWIFFLAVFISPIKSSETYHIDHLEPP
-35 FWWTGM
+35 FWWVGM
-41 AENKLQLMV
+41 ADNKLQLMV
-50 HGKNISDLEP
+50 HGKNISDLKP
-60 EFFHPGIE
+60 EFSHPGIE

-81 FIDLFLSEEAMPG
+81 FIDLFLLEEAMPG
-94 EFEIAFNKQGR
+94 EFEIIFNKEGQPKTK
-105 SQVQYNYRLIDRES
+105 YNYTLLKRES
-119 DSANRQGFSSKDAI
+119 DSADRKGFSPADVI
-133 YLITPDRFANG
+133 YLITPDRYANG
-144 DLSNDNVS
+144 DPGNDS
-152 TLKESSDRSNNHG
+152 SSQLKEKQNRLKKDG
-165 RHGGDLQGI
+165 RHGGDIQGI

-180 IENMGFTQIW
+180 IFDMGFTQIW

-196 NDQHNYSYHGYS
+196 NDQHTYSYHGYS
-208 TTDYYNIDARFGNNN
+208 TTDYYNIDARFGNNE
-223 LYKILSKEAKKRG
+223 LYKVLSKEAKKRG

-285 TESQRDLFTSGWFVK
+285 TESQRDLFTSGWFVG

-307 NYMFLANYLIQNSIW
+307 NYMFLANYLMQNSIW

-335 TYPYIDKD
+335 TYPYIDKN

-352 AKEYPRFNFVG
+352 ATEYPRFNFVG
-363 EEWSNNPTM
+363 EEWSSNPTM
-372 VAYWQKGS
+372 VSYWQKES
-380 YRYDD
+380 NRYDD
-385 YESYIPSMM
+385 YDSYIPSMM
-394 DFPFQEALVNGLL
+394 DFPLQEALINGLL
-407 GKEDW
+407 GNEDW
-412 NSGIVDIFRVISNDF
+412 NSGLVDIFRVISNDF
-427 QYGDPYNLVVFA
+427 QYGDPHNLVVFA

-462 IIISTVRGI
+462 TFINTVRGI

-480 AMSSIDDHGALRKDF
+480 AMSSTGDHGALRKDF
-495 PGGWPGDKDNAFTG
+495 PGGWPGDKANAFTG
-509 KSLNNKELEAQDFL
+509 RSLNKKELEAQNFI
-523 RKLLNWRKENTAVT
+523 RKLLNWRKENTAIT
-537 LGNMIHYPVDN
+537 MGNMIHYPVEN
-548 GIYVYFRNYNESL
+548 GIYVYFRSYNEAL

-576 PDRFYEIIAEK
+576 PDRFNEVIAEK
-587 KHGIS
+587 KQGIS
-592 ILDDKKYDLT
+592 ILDNKVYDLT
-602 TKINIPSKSALIL
+602 TKINLPGKGALIL

>member
-1 MIKFYKLHWCCIL
+1 MKNF
-14 IILLQPLRST
+14 
-24 ENYSIEHLEPP
+24 YSIWIFFLAVFISPIKSSETYHIDHLEPP
-35 FWWTGM
+35 FWWVGM
-41 AENKLQLMV
+41 ADNKLQLMV

-60 EFFHPGIE
+60 EFSHPGIE

-81 FIDLFLSEEAMPG
+81 FIDLFLLEEAIPG
-94 EFEIAFNKQGR
+94 EFEIIFNKEGQPKTK
-105 SQVQYNYRLIDRES
+105 YNYILLKRES
-119 DSANRQGFSSKDAI
+119 DSADRKGFSPADVI
-133 YLITPDRFANG
+133 YLITPDRYANG
-144 DLSNDNVS
+144 DPGNDS
-152 TLKESSDRSNNHG
+152 SSQLKEKQNRLKKDG
-165 RHGGDLQGI
+165 RHGGDIQGI

-180 IENMGFTQIW
+180 IFDMGFTQIW

-196 NDQHNYSYHGYS
+196 NDQHTYSYHGYS
-208 TTDYYNIDARFGNNN
+208 TTDYYNIDARFGNNE
-223 LYKILSKEAKKRG
+223 LYKVLSKEAKKRG

-285 TESQRDLFTSGWFVK
+285 TESQRDLFTSGWFVG

-307 NYMFLANYLIQNSIW
+307 NYTFLANYLMQNSIW

-335 TYPYIDKD
+335 TYPYIDKN

-352 AKEYPRFNFVG
+352 ATEYPRFNFVG
-363 EEWSNNPTM
+363 EEWSSNPTM
-372 VAYWQKGS
+372 VSYWQKGS
-380 YRYDD
+380 NRYDD
-385 YESYIPSMM
+385 YDSYIPSMM
-394 DFPFQEALVNGLL
+394 DFPLQEALINGLL
-407 GKEDW
+407 GNEDW
-412 NSGIVDIFRVISNDF
+412 NSGLVDIFRVISNDF
-427 QYGDPYNLVVFA
+427 QYGDPHNLVVFA

-462 IIISTVRGI
+462 TIINTVRGI

-480 AMSSIDDHGALRKDF
+480 AMSSTGDHGALRKDF
-495 PGGWPGDKDNAFTG
+495 PGGWPGDKANAFTG
-509 KSLNNKELEAQDFL
+509 RSLNKKELEAQNFI
-523 RKLLNWRKENTAVT
+523 RKLLNWRKENTAIT
-537 LGNMIHYPVDN
+537 MGNMIHYPVEN
-548 GIYVYFRNYNESL
+548 GIYVYFRSYNEAL

-576 PDRFYEIIAEK
+576 PDRFNEVIAEK
-587 KHGIS
+587 KQGIS
-592 ILDDKKYDLT
+592 ILDNKVYDLT
-602 TKINIPSKSALIL
+602 TKINLPGKGALIL

>member
-1 MIKFYKLHWCCIL
+1 MKNF
-14 IILLQPLRST
+14 
-24 ENYSIEHLEPP
+24 YSIWIFFLAVFISPIKSSETYRIDHLEPP
-35 FWWTGM
+35 FWWAGM

-50 HGKNISDLEP
+50 HGKNISDLVP

-94 EFEIAFNKQGR
+94 EFEIIFNKEGQPKTK
-105 SQVQYNYRLIDRES
+105 YNYTLLKRES
-119 DSANRQGFSSKDAI
+119 DSADRKGFSPADVI
-133 YLITPDRFANG
+133 YLITPDRYANG
-144 DLSNDNVS
+144 DPGNDS
-152 TLKESSDRSNNHG
+152 SSQLKEKQNRLKKGG
-165 RHGGDLQGI
+165 RHGGDIQGI

-180 IENMGFTQIW
+180 ISDMGFTQIW

-196 NDQHNYSYHGYS
+196 NDQHTYSYHGYS
-208 TTDYYNIDARFGNNN
+208 TTDYYNIDARFGNNE
-223 LYKILSKEAKKRG
+223 LYKVLSKKAKKRG

-285 TESQRDLFTSGWFVK
+285 TESQRDLLTSGWFVE

-307 NYMFLANYLIQNSIW
+307 NYTFLANYLIQNSIW

-335 TYPYIDKD
+335 TYPYIDKN

-352 AKEYPRFNFVG
+352 ATEYPRFNFVG
-363 EEWSNNPTM
+363 EEWSSNPTM
-372 VAYWQKGS
+372 VSYWQKGS
-380 YRYDD
+380 NRYDD
-385 YESYIPSMM
+385 YDSYIPSMM
-394 DFPFQEALVNGLL
+394 DFPLQEALVNGLL
-407 GKEDW
+407 GNENW
-412 NSGIVDIFRVISNDF
+412 NSGIIDIFRVISNDF

-462 IIISTVRGI
+462 TIINTVRGI

-480 AMSSIDDHGALRKDF
+480 AMSSTGDHGALRKDF
-495 PGGWPGDKDNAFTG
+495 PGGWPGDKANAFTG
-509 KSLNNKELEAQDFL
+509 RSLNKKELEAQNFI
-523 RKLLNWRKENTAVT
+523 RKLLNWRKENIAITM
-537 LGNMIHYPVDN
+537 GNMIHYPVEN
-548 GIYVYFRNYNESL
+548 GIYVYFRSYNEAL

-576 PDRFYEIIAEK
+576 PDRFNEVIAEK
-587 KHGIS
+587 KQGIS
-592 ILDDKKYDLT
+592 ILDNKVYDLT
-602 TKINIPSKSALIL
+602 TKINLPGKGALIL

>member
-1 MIKFYKLHWCCIL
+1 MKNFFSICIFFLAVFISPIKSSETYHI
-14 IILLQPLRST
+14 
-24 ENYSIEHLEPP
+24 NHLEPP
-35 FWWTGM
+35 FWWVGM
-41 AENKLQLMV
+41 ADNKLQLMV

-60 EFFHPGIE
+60 EIFHTGIE

-94 EFEIAFNKQGR
+94 EFDIIFNEEGQPKTK
-105 SQVQYNYRLIDRES
+105 YNYTLLKREPDS
-119 DSANRQGFSSKDAI
+119 DGRQGFSPADVI
-133 YLITPDRFANG
+133 YLITPDRYANG
-144 DLSNDNVS
+144 DPGNDS
-152 TLKESSDRSNNHG
+152 SSQLKEKQNRLKKNG
-165 RHGGDLQGI
+165 RHGGDIQGI

-180 IENMGFTQIW
+180 ISDMGFTQIW

-196 NDQHNYSYHGYS
+196 NDQHTYSYHGYS
-208 TTDYYNIDARFGNNN
+208 TTDYYNIDARFGNNE
-223 LYKILSKEAKKRG
+223 LYKVLSKEAKKRG

-285 TESQRDLFTSGWFVK
+285 TESQRELFTSGWFVD

-307 NYMFLANYLIQNSIW
+307 NNTFLENYLIQNSIW

-335 TYPYIDKD
+335 TYPYIDKN

-352 AKEYPRFNFVG
+352 ATEYPRFNFVG
-363 EEWSNNPTM
+363 EEWSSNPTM
-372 VAYWQKGS
+372 VSYWQKGS
-380 YRYDD
+380 NRYDGYD
-385 YESYIPSMM
+385 SYIPSMM
-394 DFPFQEALVNGLL
+394 DFPLQEALVNGLL
-407 GKEDW
+407 GSEDW
-412 NSGIVDIFRVISNDF
+412 NSGIVDIYRVISNDF

-462 IIISTVRGI
+462 TIIITVRGI

-480 AMSSIDDHGALRKDF
+480 AMSSTGDHGALRKDF
-495 PGGWPGDKDNAFTG
+495 PGGWPGDKVNAFTG
-509 KSLNNKELEAQDFL
+509 ISLNNKELEAQNFI
-523 RKLLNWRKENTAVT
+523 RKLLNWRKENIAITM
-537 LGNMIHYPVDN
+537 GNMIHYPVKN
-548 GIYVYFRNYNESL
+548 GIYVYFRSYNEAL

-569 KRSKTID
+569 KRSKRID
-576 PDRFYEIIAEK
+576 PNRFNEVIAEK
-587 KHGIS
+587 KQGIN
-592 ILDDKKYDLT
+592 ILDNKVYDLT
-602 TKINIPSKSALIL
+602 TKINLPGKGALIL
-615 EIN
+615 EVD

>member
-1 MIKFYKLHWCCIL
+1 MKNF
-14 IILLQPLRST
+14 
-24 ENYSIEHLEPP
+24 YSIWIFFLAVFISPIKSSETYCIDHLEPP
-35 FWWTGM
+35 FWWAGM

-60 EFFHPGIE
+60 EFSHPGIE

-81 FIDLFLSEEAMPG
+81 FIDLFLSEEAIPG
-94 EFEIAFNKQGR
+94 EFEIIFNKEGQPKTK
-105 SQVQYNYRLIDRES
+105 YNYTLLKREP
-119 DSANRQGFSSKDAI
+119 DSADRQGFSQADVI
-133 YLITPDRFANG
+133 YLITPDRYANG
-144 DLSNDNVS
+144 DPGNDS
-152 TLKESSDRSNNHG
+152 SSQLKEKQNRLKKGG
-165 RHGGDLQGI
+165 RHGGDIQGI

-180 IENMGFTQIW
+180 ISDMGFTQVW

-196 NDQHNYSYHGYS
+196 NDQHTYSYHGYS
-208 TTDYYNIDARFGNNN
+208 TTDYYNIDARFGNNE
-223 LYKILSKEAKKRG
+223 LYKVLSKEAKKRG

-285 TESQRDLFTSGWFVK
+285 TESQRDLFTSGWFVE

-307 NYMFLANYLIQNSIW
+307 NYTFLANYLIQNSIW

-335 TYPYIDKD
+335 TYPYIDKN

-352 AKEYPRFNFVG
+352 ATEYPRFNFVG
-363 EEWSNNPTM
+363 EEWSSNPTM
-372 VAYWQKGS
+372 VSYWQKGS
-380 YRYDD
+380 NRYDD
-385 YESYIPSMM
+385 YDSYIPSMM
-394 DFPFQEALVNGLL
+394 DFPLQEALVNGLL
-407 GKEDW
+407 GNEDW

-462 IIISTVRGI
+462 TIINTVRGI

-480 AMSSIDDHGALRKDF
+480 AMSSTGDHGALRKDF
-495 PGGWPGDKDNAFTG
+495 PGGWPGDKVNAFTG
-509 KSLNNKELEAQDFL
+509 RSLNKKELEAQNFI
-523 RKLLNWRKENTAVT
+523 RKLLNWRKGNIAITM
-537 LGNMIHYPVDN
+537 GNMIHYPVEN
-548 GIYVYFRNYNESL
+548 GIYVYFRSYNEAL

-576 PDRFYEIIAEK
+576 PDRFNEVIAEK
-587 KHGIS
+587 KQGIS
-592 ILDDKKYDLT
+592 ILDNKVYDLT
-602 TKINIPSKSALIL
+602 TKINLPGKGALIL

>member
-1 MIKFYKLHWCCIL
+1 MKNF
-14 IILLQPLRST
+14 
-24 ENYSIEHLEPP
+24 YSIWIFFLAVFISPIKSSETYRIDHLEPP
-35 FWWTGM
+35 FWWAGM

-94 EFEIAFNKQGR
+94 EFEIIFNKEGQPKTK
-105 SQVQYNYRLIDRES
+105 YNYTLLKRES
-119 DSANRQGFSSKDAI
+119 DSADRKGFSPADVI
-133 YLITPDRFANG
+133 YLITPDRYANG
-144 DLSNDNVS
+144 DPGNDS
-152 TLKESSDRSNNHG
+152 SSQLKEKQNRLKKGG
-165 RHGGDLQGI
+165 RHGGDIQGI

-180 IENMGFTQIW
+180 IFDMGFTQIW

-196 NDQHNYSYHGYS
+196 NDQHTYSYHGYS
-208 TTDYYNIDARFGNNN
+208 TTDYYNIDARFGNNE
-223 LYKILSKEAKKRG
+223 LYKVLSKEAKKRG

-285 TESQRDLFTSGWFVK
+285 TESQRDLLTSGWFVE

-307 NYMFLANYLIQNSIW
+307 NYTFLANYLIQNSIW

-335 TYPYIDKD
+335 TYPYIDKN

-352 AKEYPRFNFVG
+352 ATEYPRFNFVG
-363 EEWSNNPTM
+363 EEWSSNPTM
-372 VAYWQKGS
+372 VSYWQKGS
-380 YRYDD
+380 NRYDD
-385 YESYIPSMM
+385 YDSYIPSMM
-394 DFPFQEALVNGLL
+394 DFPLQEALVNGLL
-407 GKEDW
+407 GNENW
-412 NSGIVDIFRVISNDF
+412 NSGIIDIFRVISNDF

-462 IIISTVRGI
+462 TIINTVRGI

-480 AMSSIDDHGALRKDF
+480 AMSSTGDHGALRKDF
-495 PGGWPGDKDNAFTG
+495 PGGWPGDKVNAFTG
-509 KSLNNKELEAQDFL
+509 RSLNKKELEAQNFI
-523 RKLLNWRKENTAVT
+523 RKLLNWRKENIAITM
-537 LGNMIHYPVDN
+537 GNMIHYPVEN
-548 GIYVYFRNYNESL
+548 GIYVYFRSYNEAL

-576 PDRFYEIIAEK
+576 PDRFNEVIAEK
-587 KHGIS
+587 KQGIS
-592 ILDDKKYDLT
+592 ILDNKVYDLT
-602 TKINIPSKSALIL
+602 TKINLPGKGALIL

>member
-1 MIKFYKLHWCCIL
+1 MKNFFSICIFFLAVFISPIKSSETYHI
-14 IILLQPLRST
+14 
-24 ENYSIEHLEPP
+24 NHLEPP
-35 FWWTGM
+35 FWWVGM
-41 AENKLQLMV
+41 ADNKLQLMV

-60 EFFHPGIE
+60 EIFHTGIE

-94 EFEIAFNKQGR
+94 EFDIIFNEEGQPKTK
-105 SQVQYNYRLIDRES
+105 YNYTLLKREPDS
-119 DSANRQGFSSKDAI
+119 DGRQGFSPADVI
-133 YLITPDRFANG
+133 YLITPDRYANG
-144 DLSNDNVS
+144 DPGNDS
-152 TLKESSDRSNNHG
+152 SSQLKEKQNRLKKNG
-165 RHGGDLQGI
+165 RHGGDIQGI

-180 IENMGFTQIW
+180 ISDMGFTQIW

-196 NDQHNYSYHGYS
+196 NDQHTYSYHGYS
-208 TTDYYNIDARFGNNN
+208 TTDYYNIDARFGNNE
-223 LYKILSKEAKKRG
+223 LYKVLSKEAKKRG

-285 TESQRDLFTSGWFVK
+285 TESQRDLFTSGWFVE

-307 NYMFLANYLIQNSIW
+307 NYTFLANYLIQNSIW

-335 TYPYIDKD
+335 TYPYIDKN

-352 AKEYPRFNFVG
+352 STEYPRFNFVG
-363 EEWSNNPTM
+363 EEWSSNPTM
-372 VAYWQKGS
+372 VSYWQKGS
-380 YRYDD
+380 NRYDD
-385 YESYIPSMM
+385 YDSYIPSMM
-394 DFPFQEALVNGLL
+394 DFPLQEALVNGLL
-407 GKEDW
+407 GSEDW
-412 NSGIVDIFRVISNDF
+412 NSGIVDIYRVISNDF
-427 QYGDPYNLVVFA
+427 QYGDPHNLVVFA

-462 IIISTVRGI
+462 TIINTVRGI

-480 AMSSIDDHGALRKDF
+480 AMSSTGDHGALRKDF
-495 PGGWPGDKDNAFTG
+495 PGGWPGDKVNAFTG
-509 KSLNNKELEAQDFL
+509 ISLNNKELEAQNFI
-523 RKLLNWRKENTAVT
+523 RKLLNWRKENIAITM
-537 LGNMIHYPVDN
+537 GNMIHYPVKN
-548 GIYVYFRNYNESL
+548 GIYVYFRSYNEAL

-569 KRSKTID
+569 KRSKRID
-576 PDRFYEIIAEK
+576 PNRFNEVIAEK
-587 KHGIS
+587 KQGIS
-592 ILDDKKYDLT
+592 ILDNKVYDLT
-602 TKINIPSKSALIL
+602 TKINLPGKSALIL
-615 EIN
+615 EID

>member
-1 MIKFYKLHWCCIL
+1 MKNFFSICIFFLAVFISPIKSSETYHI
-14 IILLQPLRST
+14 
-24 ENYSIEHLEPP
+24 NHLEPP
-35 FWWTGM
+35 FWWVGM
-41 AENKLQLMV
+41 ADNKLQLMV

-60 EFFHPGIE
+60 EIFHTGIE

-94 EFEIAFNKQGR
+94 EFDIIFNEEGQPKTK
-105 SQVQYNYRLIDRES
+105 YNYTLLKREPDS
-119 DSANRQGFSSKDAI
+119 DGRQGFSPADVI
-133 YLITPDRFANG
+133 YLITPDRYANG
-144 DLSNDNVS
+144 DPGNDS
-152 TLKESSDRSNNHG
+152 SSQLKEKQNRLKKNG
-165 RHGGDLQGI
+165 RHGGDIQGI

-180 IENMGFTQIW
+180 ISDMGFTQIW

-196 NDQHNYSYHGYS
+196 NDQHTYSYHGYS
-208 TTDYYNIDARFGNNN
+208 TTDYYNIDARFGNNE
-223 LYKILSKEAKKRG
+223 LYKVLSKEAKKRG

-285 TESQRDLFTSGWFVK
+285 TESQRDLFTSGWFVE

-307 NYMFLANYLIQNSIW
+307 NYTFLANYLIQNSIW

-335 TYPYIDKD
+335 TYPYIDKN

-352 AKEYPRFNFVG
+352 ATEYPRFNFVG
-363 EEWSNNPTM
+363 EEWSSNPTM
-372 VAYWQKGS
+372 VSYWQKGS
-380 YRYDD
+380 NRYDGYD
-385 YESYIPSMM
+385 SYIPSMM
-394 DFPFQEALVNGLL
+394 DFPLQEALVNGLL
-407 GKEDW
+407 GNEDW
-412 NSGIVDIFRVISNDF
+412 NSGIVDIYRVISNDF
-427 QYGDPYNLVVFA
+427 QYGDPHNLVVFA

-462 IIISTVRGI
+462 TIIITVRGI

-480 AMSSIDDHGALRKDF
+480 AMSSTGDHGALRKDF
-495 PGGWPGDKDNAFTG
+495 PGGWPGDKVNAFTG
-509 KSLNNKELEAQDFL
+509 RSLNKKELEAQNFI
-523 RKLLNWRKENTAVT
+523 RKLLNWRKENIAITM
-537 LGNMIHYPVDN
+537 GNMIHYPVKN
-548 GIYVYFRNYNESL
+548 GTYVYFRSYNEAL

-569 KRSKTID
+569 KKSKRID
-576 PDRFYEIIAEK
+576 PNRFNEVIAEK
-587 KHGIS
+587 KQGIS
-592 ILDDKKYDLT
+592 ILDNKVYDLT
-602 TKINIPSKSALIL
+602 TKINLPGKSALIL
-615 EIN
+615 EID

>member
-1 MIKFYKLHWCCIL
+1 MKNFFSICIFFLAVFISPIKSSETYHI
-14 IILLQPLRST
+14 
-24 ENYSIEHLEPP
+24 NHLEPP
-35 FWWTGM
+35 FWWVGM
-41 AENKLQLMV
+41 ADNKLQLMV

-60 EFFHPGIE
+60 EIFHTGIE

-94 EFEIAFNKQGR
+94 EFDIIFNEEGQPKTK
-105 SQVQYNYRLIDRES
+105 YNYTLLKREPDS
-119 DSANRQGFSSKDAI
+119 DGRQGFSPADVI
-133 YLITPDRFANG
+133 YLITPDRYANG
-144 DLSNDNVS
+144 DPGNDS
-152 TLKESSDRSNNHG
+152 SSQLKEKQNRLKKNG
-165 RHGGDLQGI
+165 RHGGDIQGI

-180 IENMGFTQIW
+180 ISDMGFTQIW

-196 NDQHNYSYHGYS
+196 NDQHTYSYHGYS
-208 TTDYYNIDARFGNNN
+208 TTDYYNIDARFGNNE
-223 LYKILSKEAKKRG
+223 LYKVLSKEAKKRG

-285 TESQRDLFTSGWFVK
+285 TESQRDLFTSGWFVE

-307 NYMFLANYLIQNSIW
+307 NYTFLANYLIQNSIW

-335 TYPYIDKD
+335 TYPYIDKN

-352 AKEYPRFNFVG
+352 STEYPRFNFVG
-363 EEWSNNPTM
+363 EEWSSNPTM
-372 VAYWQKGS
+372 VSYWQKGS
-380 YRYDD
+380 NRYDD
-385 YESYIPSMM
+385 YDSYIPSMM
-394 DFPFQEALVNGLL
+394 DFPLQEALINGLL
-407 GKEDW
+407 GNEDW
-412 NSGIVDIFRVISNDF
+412 NSGLVDIFRVISNDF
-427 QYGDPYNLVVFA
+427 QYGDPHNLVVFA

-462 IIISTVRGI
+462 TIINTVRGI

-480 AMSSIDDHGALRKDF
+480 AMSSTGDHGALRKDF
-495 PGGWPGDKDNAFTG
+495 PGGWPGDKVNAFTG
-509 KSLNNKELEAQDFL
+509 ISLNKKELEAQNFI
-523 RKLLNWRKENTAVT
+523 RKLLNWRKENIAITM
-537 LGNMIHYPVDN
+537 GNMIHYPVKN
-548 GIYVYFRNYNESL
+548 GIYVYFRSYNEAL

-569 KRSKTID
+569 KRSKRID
-576 PDRFYEIIAEK
+576 PNRFNEVIAEK
-587 KHGIS
+587 KQGIS
-592 ILDDKKYDLT
+592 ILDNKVYDLT
-602 TKINIPSKSALIL
+602 TKINLPGKGALIL
-615 EIN
+615 EVD

>member
-1 MIKFYKLHWCCIL
+1 MKNFFSICIFFLAVFISPIKSSETYHI
-14 IILLQPLRST
+14 
-24 ENYSIEHLEPP
+24 NHLEPP
-35 FWWTGM
+35 FWWVGM
-41 AENKLQLMV
+41 ADNKLQLMV

-60 EFFHPGIE
+60 EIFHTGIE

-94 EFEIAFNKQGR
+94 EFDIIFNEEGQPKTK
-105 SQVQYNYRLIDRES
+105 YNYTLLKREPDS
-119 DSANRQGFSSKDAI
+119 DGRQGFSPADVI
-133 YLITPDRFANG
+133 YLITPDRYANG
-144 DLSNDNVS
+144 DPGNDS
-152 TLKESSDRSNNHG
+152 SSQLKEKQNRLKKNG
-165 RHGGDLQGI
+165 RHGGDIQGI

-180 IENMGFTQIW
+180 ISDMGFTQIW

-196 NDQHNYSYHGYS
+196 NDQHTYSYHGYS
-208 TTDYYNIDARFGNNN
+208 TTDYYNIDARFGNNE
-223 LYKILSKEAKKRG
+223 LYKVLSKEAKKRG

-285 TESQRDLFTSGWFVK
+285 TESQRDLFTSGWFVE

-307 NYMFLANYLIQNSIW
+307 NNTFLENYLIQNSIW

-335 TYPYIDKD
+335 TYPYIDKN

-352 AKEYPRFNFVG
+352 ATEYPRFNFVG
-363 EEWSNNPTM
+363 EEWSSNPTM
-372 VAYWQKGS
+372 VSYWQKGS
-380 YRYDD
+380 NRYDD
-385 YESYIPSMM
+385 YDSYIPSMM
-394 DFPFQEALVNGLL
+394 DFPLQEALVNGLL
-407 GKEDW
+407 GNEDW

-462 IIISTVRGI
+462 TIIITVRGI

-480 AMSSIDDHGALRKDF
+480 AMSSTGDHGALRKDF
-495 PGGWPGDKDNAFTG
+495 PGGWPGDKVNAFTG
-509 KSLNNKELEAQDFL
+509 ISLNNKELEAQNFI
-523 RKLLNWRKENTAVT
+523 RKLLNWRKENIAITM
-537 LGNMIHYPVDN
+537 GNMIHYPVKN
-548 GIYVYFRNYNESL
+548 GIYVYFRSYNEAL

-569 KRSKTID
+569 KRSKRID
-576 PDRFYEIIAEK
+576 PNRFNEVIAEK
-587 KHGIS
+587 KQGIS
-592 ILDDKKYDLT
+592 ILDNKVYDLT
-602 TKINIPSKSALIL
+602 TKINLPGKGALIL
-615 EIN
+615 EVD

>member
-1 MIKFYKLHWCCIL
+1 MKNF
-14 IILLQPLRST
+14 
-24 ENYSIEHLEPP
+24 YSIWIFFLAVFISPIKSSETYRIDHLEPP
-35 FWWTGM
+35 FWWAGM

-60 EFFHPGIE
+60 EFSHPGIE

-81 FIDLFLSEEAMPG
+81 FIDLFLSEEAIPG
-94 EFEIAFNKQGR
+94 EFEIIFNKEGQPKTK
-105 SQVQYNYRLIDRES
+105 YNYTLLKREP
-119 DSANRQGFSSKDAI
+119 DSADRQGFSQADVI
-133 YLITPDRFANG
+133 YLITPDRYANG
-144 DLSNDNVS
+144 DPGNDS
-152 TLKESSDRSNNHG
+152 SSQLKEKQNRLKKGG
-165 RHGGDLQGI
+165 RHGGDIQGI

-180 IENMGFTQIW
+180 ISDMGFTQVW

-196 NDQHNYSYHGYS
+196 NDQHTYSYHGYS
-208 TTDYYNIDARFGNNN
+208 TTDYYNIDARFGNNE
-223 LYKILSKEAKKRG
+223 LYKVLSKEAKKRG

-285 TESQRDLFTSGWFVK
+285 TESQRDLFTSGWFVE

-307 NYMFLANYLIQNSIW
+307 NYTFLANYLIQNSIW

-335 TYPYIDKD
+335 TYPYIDKN

-352 AKEYPRFNFVG
+352 ATEYPRFNFVG
-363 EEWSNNPTM
+363 EEWSSNPTM
-372 VAYWQKGS
+372 VSYWQKGS
-380 YRYDD
+380 NRYDD
-385 YESYIPSMM
+385 YDSYIPSMM
-394 DFPFQEALVNGLL
+394 DFPLQEALVNGLL
-407 GKEDW
+407 GNEDW

-427 QYGDPYNLVVFA
+427 QYGDPHNLVVFA

-462 IIISTVRGI
+462 TIINTVRGI

-480 AMSSIDDHGALRKDF
+480 AMSSTGDHGALRKDF
-495 PGGWPGDKDNAFTG
+495 PGGWPGDKVNAFTG
-509 KSLNNKELEAQDFL
+509 RSLNKKELEAQNFI
-523 RKLLNWRKENTAVT
+523 RKLLNWRKENIAITM
-537 LGNMIHYPVDN
+537 GNMIHYPVEN
-548 GIYVYFRNYNESL
+548 GIYVYFRSYNEAL

-576 PDRFYEIIAEK
+576 PDRFNEVIAEK
-587 KHGIS
+587 KQGIS
-592 ILDDKKYDLT
+592 ILDNKVYDLT
-602 TKINIPSKSALIL
+602 TKINLPGKGALIL

>member
-1 MIKFYKLHWCCIL
+1 MKNF
-14 IILLQPLRST
+14 
-24 ENYSIEHLEPP
+24 YSIWIFFLAVFISPIKSSETYRIDHLEPP
-35 FWWTGM
+35 FWWAGM

-50 HGKNISDLEP
+50 HGKNISDLVP

-94 EFEIAFNKQGR
+94 EFEIIFNKEGQPKTK
-105 SQVQYNYRLIDRES
+105 YNYTLLKRES
-119 DSANRQGFSSKDAI
+119 DSADRKGFSPADVI
-133 YLITPDRFANG
+133 YLITPDRYANG
-144 DLSNDNVS
+144 DPGNDS
-152 TLKESSDRSNNHG
+152 SSQLKEKQNRLKKGG
-165 RHGGDLQGI
+165 RHGGDIQGI

-180 IENMGFTQIW
+180 ISDMGFTQIW

-196 NDQHNYSYHGYS
+196 NDQHTYSYHGYS
-208 TTDYYNIDARFGNNN
+208 TTDYYNIDARFGNNE
-223 LYKILSKEAKKRG
+223 LYKVLSKEAKKRG

-285 TESQRDLFTSGWFVK
+285 TESQRDLLTSGWFVE

-307 NYMFLANYLIQNSIW
+307 NYTFLANYLIQNSIW

-335 TYPYIDKD
+335 TYPYIDKN

-352 AKEYPRFNFVG
+352 ATEYPRFNFVG
-363 EEWSNNPTM
+363 EEWSSNPTM
-372 VAYWQKGS
+372 VSYWQKGS
-380 YRYDD
+380 NRYDD
-385 YESYIPSMM
+385 YDSYIPSMM
-394 DFPFQEALVNGLL
+394 DFPLQEALVNGLL
-407 GKEDW
+407 GNENW
-412 NSGIVDIFRVISNDF
+412 NSGIIDIFRVISNDF

-462 IIISTVRGI
+462 TIINTVRGI

-480 AMSSIDDHGALRKDF
+480 AMSSTGDHGALRKDF
-495 PGGWPGDKDNAFTG
+495 PGGWPGDKANAFTG
-509 KSLNNKELEAQDFL
+509 RSLNKKELEAQNFI
-523 RKLLNWRKENTAVT
+523 RKLLNWRKENIAITM
-537 LGNMIHYPVDN
+537 GNMIHYPVEN
-548 GIYVYFRNYNESL
+548 GIYVYFRGYNEAL

-569 KRSKTID
+569 KRSKRID
-576 PDRFYEIIAEK
+576 PNRFNEVIAEK
-587 KHGIS
+587 KQGIS
-592 ILDDKKYDLT
+592 ILDNKVYDLT
-602 TKINIPSKSALIL
+602 TKINLPGKGALIL

>member
-1 MIKFYKLHWCCIL
+1 MKNF
-14 IILLQPLRST
+14 
-24 ENYSIEHLEPP
+24 YSIWIFFLAVFISPIKSSETYRIDHLEPP
-35 FWWTGM
+35 FWWAGM

-60 EFFHPGIE
+60 EFSHPGIE

-81 FIDLFLSEEAMPG
+81 FIDLFLSEEAIPG
-94 EFEIAFNKQGR
+94 EFEIIFNKEGQPKTK
-105 SQVQYNYRLIDRES
+105 YNYTLLKREP
-119 DSANRQGFSSKDAI
+119 DSADRQGFSQADVI
-133 YLITPDRFANG
+133 YLITPDRYANG
-144 DLSNDNVS
+144 DPGNDS
-152 TLKESSDRSNNHG
+152 SSQLKEKQNRLKKGG
-165 RHGGDLQGI
+165 RHGGDIQGI

-180 IENMGFTQIW
+180 ISDMGFTQIW

-196 NDQHNYSYHGYS
+196 NDQHTYSYHGYS
-208 TTDYYNIDARFGNNN
+208 TTDYYNIDARFGNNE
-223 LYKILSKEAKKRG
+223 LYKVLSKEAKKRG

-285 TESQRDLFTSGWFVK
+285 TESQRDLFTSGWFVE

-307 NYMFLANYLIQNSIW
+307 NYTFLANYLIQNSIW

-335 TYPYIDKD
+335 TYPYIDKN

-352 AKEYPRFNFVG
+352 ATEYPRFNFVG
-363 EEWSNNPTM
+363 EEWSSNPTM
-372 VAYWQKGS
+372 VSYWQKGS
-380 YRYDD
+380 NRYDD
-385 YESYIPSMM
+385 YDSYIPSMM
-394 DFPFQEALVNGLL
+394 DFPLQEALVNGLL
-407 GKEDW
+407 GNEDW

-462 IIISTVRGI
+462 TIINTVRGI

-480 AMSSIDDHGALRKDF
+480 AMSSTGDHGALRKDF
-495 PGGWPGDKDNAFTG
+495 PGGWPGDKVNAFTG
-509 KSLNNKELEAQDFL
+509 RSLNKKELEAQNFI
-523 RKLLNWRKENTAVT
+523 RKLLNWRKENIAITM
-537 LGNMIHYPVDN
+537 GNMIHYPVEN
-548 GIYVYFRNYNESL
+548 GIYVYFRSYNEAL

-569 KRSKTID
+569 KRSKRID
-576 PDRFYEIIAEK
+576 PNRFNEVIAEK
-587 KHGIS
+587 KQGIS
-592 ILDDKKYDLT
+592 ILDNKVYDLT
-602 TKINIPSKSALIL
+602 TKINLPGKGALIL

>member
-1 MIKFYKLHWCCIL
+1 MKNF
-14 IILLQPLRST
+14 
-24 ENYSIEHLEPP
+24 YSIWIFFLAVFISPIKSSETYRIDHLEPP
-35 FWWTGM
+35 FWWAGM

-81 FIDLFLSEEAMPG
+81 FIDLFLSEEAIPG
-94 EFEIAFNKQGR
+94 EFDIIFNKEGQPKTK
-105 SQVQYNYRLIDRES
+105 YNYTLLKREP
-119 DSANRQGFSSKDAI
+119 DSAGRQGCSPADVI
-133 YLITPDRFANG
+133 YLITPDRYANG
-144 DLSNDNVS
+144 DPGNDS
-152 TLKESSDRSNNHG
+152 SSQLKEKQNRLKKGG
-165 RHGGDLQGI
+165 RHGGDIQGI

-180 IENMGFTQIW
+180 ISDMGFTQIW

-196 NDQHNYSYHGYS
+196 NDQHTYSYHGYS
-208 TTDYYNIDARFGNNN
+208 TTDYYNIDARFGNNE
-223 LYKILSKEAKKRG
+223 LYKVLSKEAKKRG

-285 TESQRDLFTSGWFVK
+285 TESQRDLFTSGWFVG

-307 NYMFLANYLIQNSIW
+307 NYTFLANYLMQNSIW

-335 TYPYIDKD
+335 TYPYIDKN

-352 AKEYPRFNFVG
+352 VTEYPRFNFVG
-363 EEWSNNPTM
+363 EEWSSNPTM
-372 VAYWQKGS
+372 VSYWQKGS
-380 YRYDD
+380 NRYDD
-385 YESYIPSMM
+385 YDSYIPSMM
-394 DFPFQEALVNGLL
+394 DFPLQEALVNGLL
-407 GKEDW
+407 GNENW
-412 NSGIVDIFRVISNDF
+412 NSGIVDIYRVISNDF
-427 QYGDPYNLVVFA
+427 QYGDPHNLVVFA

-462 IIISTVRGI
+462 TIINTVRGI

-480 AMSSIDDHGALRKDF
+480 AMSSTGDHGALRKDF
-495 PGGWPGDKDNAFTG
+495 PGGWPGDKANAFTG
-509 KSLNNKELEAQDFL
+509 RSLNKKELEAQNFI
-523 RKLLNWRKENTAVT
+523 RKLLNWRKENIAITM
-537 LGNMIHYPVDN
+537 GNMIHYPVEN
-548 GIYVYFRNYNESL
+548 GIYVYFRSYNEAL

-569 KRSKTID
+569 KRSKRID
-576 PDRFYEIIAEK
+576 PNRFNEVIAEK
-587 KHGIS
+587 KQGIS
-592 ILDDKKYDLT
+592 ILDNKVYDLT
-602 TKINIPSKSALIL
+602 TKINLPGKGALIL

>member
-1 MIKFYKLHWCCIL
+1 MKNFFSIWIFFLSVFISPIKSSETYHID
-14 IILLQPLRST
+14 
-24 ENYSIEHLEPP
+24 HLEPP
-35 FWWTGM
+35 FWWAGM
-41 AENKLQLMV
+41 VENKLQLMV

-60 EFFHPGIE
+60 EFSYPGIE

-81 FIDLFLSEEAMPG
+81 FIDLFLSEEAIPG
-94 EFEIAFNKQGR
+94 EFEIIFNKEGWPKIK
-105 SQVQYNYRLIDRES
+105 YNYTLLKREP
-119 DSANRQGFSSKDAI
+119 DSADRQGFSQADVI
-133 YLITPDRFANG
+133 YLITPDRYANG
-144 DLSNDNVS
+144 DPGNDS
-152 TLKESSDRSNNHG
+152 SSQLKEKQNRLKKGG
-165 RHGGDLQGI
+165 RHGGDIQGI
-174 IDHLDY
+174 IDHIDY
-180 IENMGFTQIW
+180 ISDMGFTQIW

-196 NDQHNYSYHGYS
+196 NDQHTYSYHGYS
-208 TTDYYNIDARFGNNN
+208 TTDYYNIDARFGNNE
-223 LYKILSKEAKKRG
+223 LYKVLSKEAKKRG

-285 TESQRDLFTSGWFVK
+285 TKSQRDLFTSGWFVE

-307 NYMFLANYLIQNSIW
+307 NYTFLENYLIQNSIW

-335 TYPYIDKD
+335 TYPYIDKN

-352 AKEYPRFNFVG
+352 ATEYPRFNFVG
-363 EEWSNNPTM
+363 EEWSSNPTM
-372 VAYWQKGS
+372 VSYWQKGS
-380 YRYDD
+380 HRYDD

-394 DFPFQEALVNGLL
+394 DFPLQEALVNGLL
-407 GKEDW
+407 GNEDW
-412 NSGIVDIFRVISNDF
+412 NSGIVDIYRVISNDF
-427 QYGDPYNLVVFA
+427 QYGDPHNLVVFA

-462 IIISTVRGI
+462 TIINTVRGI

-480 AMSSIDDHGALRKDF
+480 AMSSTGDHGALRKDF
-495 PGGWPGDKDNAFTG
+495 PGGWPGDKVNAFTG
-509 KSLNNKELEAQDFL
+509 RSLNKKELEAQNFI
-523 RKLLNWRKENTAVT
+523 RKLLNWRKENIAITM
-537 LGNMIHYPVDN
+537 GNMIHYPVEN
-548 GIYVYFRNYNESL
+548 GIYVYFRSYNEAL

-576 PDRFYEIIAEK
+576 PDRFNEVIAEK
-587 KHGIS
+587 KQGIS
-592 ILDDKKYDLT
+592 ILDNKVYDLT
-602 TKINIPSKSALIL
+602 TKINLPGKGALIL

>member
-1 MIKFYKLHWCCIL
+1 MKNF
-14 IILLQPLRST
+14 
-24 ENYSIEHLEPP
+24 YSIWIFFLAVFISPIKSSGTYRIDHLEPP
-35 FWWTGM
+35 FWWAGM

-60 EFFHPGIE
+60 EFSHPGIE

-81 FIDLFLSEEAMPG
+81 FIDLFLLEEAIPG
-94 EFEIAFNKQGR
+94 EFEIIFNKEGQPKTK
-105 SQVQYNYRLIDRES
+105 YNYILLKRES
-119 DSANRQGFSSKDAI
+119 DSADRKGFSPADVI
-133 YLITPDRFANG
+133 YLITPDRYANG
-144 DLSNDNVS
+144 DPGNDS
-152 TLKESSDRSNNHG
+152 SSQLKEKQNRLKKDG
-165 RHGGDLQGI
+165 RHGGDIQGI

-180 IENMGFTQIW
+180 IFDMGFTQIW

-196 NDQHNYSYHGYS
+196 NDQHTYSYHGYS
-208 TTDYYNIDARFGNNN
+208 TTDYYNIDARFGNNE
-223 LYKILSKEAKKRG
+223 LYKVLSKEAKKRG

-285 TESQRDLFTSGWFVK
+285 TESQRDLFTSGWFVG

-307 NYMFLANYLIQNSIW
+307 NYTFLANYLMQNSIW

-335 TYPYIDKD
+335 TYPYIDKN

-352 AKEYPRFNFVG
+352 ATEYPRFNFVG
-363 EEWSNNPTM
+363 EEWSSNPTM
-372 VAYWQKGS
+372 VSYWQKGS
-380 YRYDD
+380 NRYDD
-385 YESYIPSMM
+385 YDSYIPSMM
-394 DFPFQEALVNGLL
+394 DFPLQEALINGLL
-407 GKEDW
+407 GNEDW
-412 NSGIVDIFRVISNDF
+412 NSGLVDIFRVISNDF
-427 QYGDPYNLVVFA
+427 QYGDPHNLVVFA

-462 IIISTVRGI
+462 TFINTVRGI

-480 AMSSIDDHGALRKDF
+480 AMSSTGDHGALRKDF
-495 PGGWPGDKDNAFTG
+495 PGGWPGDKANAFTG
-509 KSLNNKELEAQDFL
+509 RSLNKKELEAQNFI
-523 RKLLNWRKENTAVT
+523 RKLLNWRKENTAIT
-537 LGNMIHYPVDN
+537 MGNMIHYPVEN
-548 GIYVYFRNYNESL
+548 GIYVYFRSYNEAL

-576 PDRFYEIIAEK
+576 PDRFNEVIAEK
-587 KHGIS
+587 KQGIS
-592 ILDDKKYDLT
+592 ILDNKVYDLT
-602 TKINIPSKSALIL
+602 TKINLPGKGALIL

>member
-1 MIKFYKLHWCCIL
+1 MKNFFSICIFFLAVFISPIKSSETYRID
-14 IILLQPLRST
+14 
-24 ENYSIEHLEPP
+24 HLEPP
-35 FWWTGM
+35 FWWAGM
-41 AENKLQLMV
+41 ADNKLQLMV

-60 EFFHPGIE
+60 EFSYPGIE

-94 EFEIAFNKQGR
+94 EFEIIFNKEGQ
-105 SQVQYNYRLIDRES
+105 SKTKYNYTLLKRES
-119 DSANRQGFSSKDAI
+119 DSADRKGFSPADVI
-133 YLITPDRFANG
+133 YLITPDRYANG
-144 DLSNDNVS
+144 DPGNDS
-152 TLKESSDRSNNHG
+152 SSQLKEKQNRLKKDG
-165 RHGGDLQGI
+165 RHGGDIQGI

-180 IENMGFTQIW
+180 ISDMGFTQIW

-196 NDQHNYSYHGYS
+196 NDQHTYSYHGYS
-208 TTDYYNIDARFGNNN
+208 TTDYYNIDARFGNNE
-223 LYKILSKEAKKRG
+223 LYKVLSKEAKKRG

-285 TESQRDLFTSGWFVK
+285 TESQRDLFTSGWFVG

-307 NYMFLANYLIQNSIW
+307 NYTFLANYLMQNSIW

-335 TYPYIDKD
+335 TYPYIDKN

-352 AKEYPRFNFVG
+352 ATEYPRFNFVG
-363 EEWSNNPTM
+363 EEWSSNPTM
-372 VAYWQKGS
+372 VSYWQKGS
-380 YRYDD
+380 NRYDD
-385 YESYIPSMM
+385 YDSYIPSMM
-394 DFPFQEALVNGLL
+394 DFPLQEALINGLL
-407 GKEDW
+407 GNEDW
-412 NSGIVDIFRVISNDF
+412 NSGLVDIFRVISNDF
-427 QYGDPYNLVVFA
+427 QYGDPHNLVVFA

-462 IIISTVRGI
+462 TIINTVRGI

-480 AMSSIDDHGALRKDF
+480 AMSSTGDHGALRKDF
-495 PGGWPGDKDNAFTG
+495 PGGWPGDKANAFTG
-509 KSLNNKELEAQDFL
+509 RSLNKKELEAQNFI
-523 RKLLNWRKENTAVT
+523 RKLLNWRKENIAITM
-537 LGNMIHYPVDN
+537 GNMIHYPVEN
-548 GIYVYFRNYNESL
+548 GIYVYFRSYNEAL

-576 PDRFYEIIAEK
+576 PDRFNEVIAEK
-587 KHGIS
+587 KQGIS
-592 ILDDKKYDLT
+592 ILDNKVYDLT
-602 TKINIPSKSALIL
+602 TKINLPGKGALIL
-615 EIN
+615 EID

>member
-1 MIKFYKLHWCCIL
+1 MKNFFSICIFFLAVFISPIKSSETYHI
-14 IILLQPLRST
+14 
-24 ENYSIEHLEPP
+24 NHLEPP
-35 FWWTGM
+35 FWWVGM
-41 AENKLQLMV
+41 ADNKLQLMV

-60 EFFHPGIE
+60 EIFHTGIE

-94 EFEIAFNKQGR
+94 EFDIIFNEEGQPKTK
-105 SQVQYNYRLIDRES
+105 YNYTLLKREPDS
-119 DSANRQGFSSKDAI
+119 DGRQGFSPADVI
-133 YLITPDRFANG
+133 YLITPDRYANG
-144 DLSNDNVS
+144 DPGNDS
-152 TLKESSDRSNNHG
+152 SSQLKEKQNRLKKNG
-165 RHGGDLQGI
+165 RHGGDIQGI

-180 IENMGFTQIW
+180 ISDMGFTQIW

-196 NDQHNYSYHGYS
+196 NDQHTYSYHGYS
-208 TTDYYNIDARFGNNN
+208 TTDYYNIDARFGNNE
-223 LYKILSKEAKKRG
+223 LYKVLSKEAKKRG

-285 TESQRDLFTSGWFVK
+285 VESQRDLFTSGWFVE

-307 NYMFLANYLIQNSIW
+307 NYTFLANYLIQNSIW

-335 TYPYIDKD
+335 TYPYIDKN

-352 AKEYPRFNFVG
+352 STEYPRFNFVG
-363 EEWSNNPTM
+363 EEWSSNPTM
-372 VAYWQKGS
+372 VSYWQKGS
-380 YRYDD
+380 NRYDGYD
-385 YESYIPSMM
+385 SYIPSMM
-394 DFPFQEALVNGLL
+394 DFPLQEALVNGLL
-407 GKEDW
+407 GSEDW
-412 NSGIVDIFRVISNDF
+412 NSGIVDIYRVISNDF
-427 QYGDPYNLVVFA
+427 QYGDPHNLVVFA

-462 IIISTVRGI
+462 TIIITVRGI

-480 AMSSIDDHGALRKDF
+480 AMSSTGDHGALRKDF
-495 PGGWPGDKDNAFTG
+495 PGGWPGDKVNAFTG
-509 KSLNNKELEAQDFL
+509 ISLNNKELEAQNFI
-523 RKLLNWRKENTAVT
+523 RKLLNWRKENIAITM
-537 LGNMIHYPVDN
+537 GNMIHYPVKN
-548 GIYVYFRNYNESL
+548 GIYVYFRSYNEAL

-569 KRSKTID
+569 KRSKRID
-576 PDRFYEIIAEK
+576 PNRFNEVIAEK
-587 KHGIS
+587 KQGIS
-592 ILDDKKYDLT
+592 ILDNKVYDLT
-602 TKINIPSKSALIL
+602 TKINLPGKGALIL
-615 EIN
+615 EVD